1 MERVMRIMTRKV
13 GESIVID
20 GKVVIKVLTIR
31 GDRVRMAVTNPEH
44 LPVHRDEVI
53 KELSTAARE
62 ALNPACA
69 EENGQGI

>member
-1 MERVMRIMTRKV
+1 MTRKV

-20 GKVVIKVLTIR
+20 GKIVIKVLTIR
-31 GDRVRMAVTNPEH
+31 GDRVRMAVTSPEH

-62 ALNPACA
+62 ALNPACPSG
-69 EENGQGI
+69 NPQGMI